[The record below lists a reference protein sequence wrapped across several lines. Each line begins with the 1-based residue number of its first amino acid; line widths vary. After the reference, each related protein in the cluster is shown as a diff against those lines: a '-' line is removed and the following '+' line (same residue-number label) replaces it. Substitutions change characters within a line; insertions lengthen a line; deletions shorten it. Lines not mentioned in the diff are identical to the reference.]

1 MAVPN
6 GLTNPRVRTKYF
18 PTTVSR
24 LRVTGLMLFACR
36 LFSPA
41 HNRVGLCERTQHFHP
56 CAMRRLGWGGTN
68 TLCQVHP
75 CRLLTPAHTSVALG
89 CANAH
94 TTFQPRSGDCAFFA
108 CRLSR
113 PRAYKPRWVVCHCS
127 CRLLTPA
134 RIHESRWVVRT
145 HTPLSNHGLATV
157 RSLPVGSRAH
167 AHISRVGLCV
177 TVLVGSL
184 HPRAYM
190 SRVGL
195 CERTHHFP
203 TTVWRLCVTELP
215 FFAFRVPRTLDTHVR
230 RSRVGWFRCTELFD
244 PCHAAVSQCYS
255 HSRMSTTTPQLR
267 LHSPLRRRVIHT
279 RACLT
284 TPQLRLH
291 SPLRRRVIHTRACLA
306 TPQLRLHSP
315 LRRRVIHTR
324 ACLLRHPEAQSP
336 LCHTSVSLCVT
347 TWLSHPR
354 ACQSRWVV
362 QTHTWPSATLGQRHL
377 RPAPPPACADVGLC
391 ESQCHHGLCQS
402 QGRLGQRR
410 QATST
415 SVVYTV

>member
-1 MAVPN
+1 MFSPFVRALLRCSATCPHACARMTHRMAVPN

-94 TTFQPRSGDCAFFA
+94 TTFQPRSGDCAFFT

-157 RSLPVGSRAH
+157 RDRTAF
-167 AHISRVGLCV
+167 LCLSSA
-177 TVLVGSL
+177 TNPR
-184 HPRAYM
+184 HPRAQK
-190 SRVGL
+190 
-195 CERTHHFP
+195 P
-203 TTVWRLCVTELP
+203 
-215 FFAFRVPRTLDTHVR
+215 
-230 RSRVGWFRCTELFD
+230 
-244 PCHAAVSQCYS
+244 
-255 HSRMSTTTPQLR
+255 
-267 LHSPLRRRVIHT
+267 
-279 RACLT
+279 
-284 TPQLRLH
+284 
-291 SPLRRRVIHTRACLA
+291 
-306 TPQLRLHSP
+306 
-315 LRRRVIHTR
+315 
-324 ACLLRHPEAQSP
+324 
-336 LCHTSVSLCVT
+336 
-347 TWLSHPR
+347 
-354 ACQSRWVV
+354 RWVV
-362 QTHTWPSATLGQRHL
+362 QMHTTL
-377 RPAPPPACADVGLC
+377 
-391 ESQCHHGLCQS
+391 
-402 QGRLGQRR
+402 
-410 QATST
+410 
-415 SVVYTV
+415 